1 MKWHPASFTRRFSSL
16 YHAFTLDRVAESRRT
31 RRVKEGSGGFASVS
45 AAFGP
50 AGPIYLLEWTA
61 PDGIERA
68 RMRSLQISDKGNR
81 PWNRLAELGWT
92 RRSTFSSFT
101 G

>member
-1 MKWHPASFTRRFSSL
+1 M
-16 YHAFTLDRVAESRRT
+16 
-31 RRVKEGSGGFASVS
+31 KEGAGGFASVS

-50 AGPIYLLEWTA
+50 AGPIYLLMWTA

-68 RMRSLQISDKGNR
+68 RLRSLQISDKGNR
-81 PWNRLAELGWT
+81 PWNRLAELGWI
-92 RRSTFSSFT
+92 RRSTFSSFM

>member
-1 MKWHPASFTRRFSSL
+1 MDWADRTEGRGNAGQTAISFFHPSGPSEFGYLIQRKSLISQSKLAYRAGRTSF
-16 YHAFTLDRVAESRRT
+16 H
-31 RRVKEGSGGFASVS
+31 
-45 AAFGP
+45 
-50 AGPIYLLEWTA
+50 LLEWTA

-68 RMRSLQISDKGNR
+68 RMRSLQISDKGDR